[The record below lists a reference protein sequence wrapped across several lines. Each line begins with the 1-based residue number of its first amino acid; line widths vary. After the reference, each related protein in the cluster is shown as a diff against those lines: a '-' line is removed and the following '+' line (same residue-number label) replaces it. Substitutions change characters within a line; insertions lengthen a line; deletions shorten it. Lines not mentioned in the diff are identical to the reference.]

1 MNASTPLQAA
11 SHSASRTEPTANLA
25 RARASMDGRLARF
38 DSQGVFRLGGTPVVT
53 HAFRCDEGE
62 LGVRISFDDA
72 APGRRS

>member
-1 MNASTPLQAA
+1 
-11 SHSASRTEPTANLA
+11 
-25 RARASMDGRLARF
+25 MDGRLARF